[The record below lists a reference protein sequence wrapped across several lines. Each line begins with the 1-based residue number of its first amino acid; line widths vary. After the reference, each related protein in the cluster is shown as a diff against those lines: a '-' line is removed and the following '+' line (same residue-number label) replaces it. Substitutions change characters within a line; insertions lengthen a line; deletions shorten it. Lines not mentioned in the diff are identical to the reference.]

1 MDLEA
6 QGAVSRVE
14 KVGPTHARGLH
25 HLAGVGVNI
34 RQGEPCNAMRVDF
47 ELSCGTAALRIAGRD
62 YAISMR
68 ACHVALERENC
79 EVATHSRYEHRL
91 GKGSFEISGT
101 ETLSSGRE
109 RDAGIGIEAS
119 VDANPVKPS
128 LIGLIAGRYKRSDKR
143 NEEKKD
149 VVRREPV
156 VDLIVTSGQDR
167 WQVGD
172 PARGDARRDDGRLQ
186 GTYFGEERGKDGEVR
201 ELCVVGRVDA
211 SQPVVLTATVSA
223 SFGHVLVRGPDGPVA
238 EADRTSAEA
247 TLRQRSSKAARE
259 HVSAKAD
266 LRARVAGLVMA
277 KALGEAQRDAG
288 FPVADGEFL
297 IAVQSLAV
305 PPERVRPEGDD
316 T

>member
-1 MDLEA
+1 M
-6 QGAVSRVE
+6 
-14 KVGPTHARGLH
+14 
-25 HLAGVGVNI
+25 NI
-34 RQGEPCNAMRVDF
+34 RQGEPYDAMRVDF

-62 YAISMR
+62 YIISMR

-119 VDANPVKPS
+119 VDANPFKPS
-128 LIGLIAGRYKRSDKR
+128 FIGRLTGRYKRSARR
-143 NEEKKD
+143 NEERKD

-186 GTYFGEERGKDGEVR
+186 GTYFGEERDKDGEVR
-201 ELCVVGRVDA
+201 ELCVVARGSA
-211 SQPVVLTATVSA
+211 SLPVVLTATVSA
-223 SFGHVLVRGPDGPVA
+223 SFGHVFVHGPAGPVE
-238 EADRTSAEA
+238 EADRTGAEA
-247 TLRQRSSKAARE
+247 ALRQRSSKAARE
-259 HVSAKAD
+259 HSAAKVD

-305 PPERVRPEGDD
+305 PLERAQPDGDD
-316 T
+316 P

>member
-1 MDLEA
+1 
-6 QGAVSRVE
+6 
-14 KVGPTHARGLH
+14 
-25 HLAGVGVNI
+25 
-34 RQGEPCNAMRVDF
+34 MRVDF

-68 ACHVALERENC
+68 ACHVALELENC

-109 RDAGIGIEAS
+109 RDAGIGIEAA

-128 LIGLIAGRYKRSDKR
+128 LIGRLTGRLKSSSRR
-143 NEEKKD
+143 NEERKD

-186 GTYFGEERGKDGEVR
+186 GTYFGEERDKDGEVR
-201 ELCVVGRVDA
+201 ELCVIERGDA
-211 SQPVVLTATVSA
+211 SLPVVLTATVSA
-223 SFGHVLVRGPDGPVA
+223 SFAHVLVHGPDGPVP
-238 EADRTSAEA
+238 EADRMGAETA
-247 TLRQRSSKAARE
+247 LRQRSSKAAKE
-259 HVSAKAD
+259 HTAAKAD

-277 KALGEAQRDAG
+277 KALGEAQRNAG

-305 PPERVRPEGDD
+305 VPERVQPDGGDL
-316 T
+316 